1 METRHWRVESLAY
14 PLQRGEEE
22 ADPGGVIE
30 ARGPAPAG
38 VARGGSLAG
47 GGRGGRRQ
55 QQPGLPLGGP
65 ADAPPPLGRRELRP
79 RLQIPRGEP
88 RRHPPGR
95 PLPPQ
100 REAAPRRR
108 DLLGVRVRVGELAQ
122 ELVRRRPRHVL
133 HGHRPAAALRR
144 CCHCRDRSFGTVNPL
159 VNGRSGRWGRR
170 GGFKRGI

>member
-30 ARGPAPAG
+30 ARGPAPVG

-79 RLQIPRGEP
+79 DSKSLAESPDATLLDDRFRRSARL
-88 RRHPPGR
+88 
-95 PLPPQ
+95 
-100 REAAPRRR
+100 
-108 DLLGVRVRVGELAQ
+108 
-122 ELVRRRPRHVL
+122 
-133 HGHRPAAALRR
+133 
-144 CCHCRDRSFGTVNPL
+144 
-159 VNGRSGRWGRR
+159 RR
-170 GGFKRGI
+170 GGVICLACASGSANLRRSSSDDALATCCTDTAPPPPCAVAAIAEIGALTQ